1 MTVKR
6 VVSLI
11 VGVLAAIAGLY
22 LLFLSVVV
30 FEGYGVPA
38 APNIATATLAVIV
51 LGLAGAVL
59 FESYRLLRFFSKKL
73 N

>member
-30 FEGYGVPA
+30 FEGYGVPE
-38 APNIATATLAVIV
+38 APNIATATLALIV

-59 FESYRLLRFFSKKL
+59 FESYRLLGFSSKKL

>member
-11 VGVLAAIAGLY
+11 VGVLAAIAGLC
-22 LLFLSVVV
+22 LLFLSVAV
-30 FEGYGVPA
+30 FEGYGVPE

-59 FESYRLLRFFSKKL
+59 FESYRLLGFFSRNL

>member
-22 LLFLSVVV
+22 LLFLSGVA
-30 FEGYGVPA
+30 FEGYGLPE
-38 APNIATATLAVIV
+38 APNIATETLAVIV
-51 LGLAGAVL
+51 LGLAGAVW